1 MSELRVESRGM
12 MAAAL
17 IAVLVAG
24 PLIAQATDPEL
35 AAGVRQ
41 VSEGDF
47 EGAVLTLDAAA
58 RRLAADGNR
67 KGELVEAYVHLGIA
81 LVALDQ
87 RSAARERFRL
97 ALALDPR
104 LTLGPERYSPKVI
117 GVFEEARREA
127 AAETARAAEAKAGPA
142 KPPRGGGSSKVV
154 WAALGVAG
162 AAGGIVLATRGS
174 GPGPTGTPAR
184 FTGARFETPVLG
196 CPDGSVDLPLKLS
209 ILVDAEGGSTATA
222 VTSVSAVLIIKESPA
237 FPGEVGFASNAPA
250 SVSPQSVPA
259 RTSMTLRIE
268 TTLLCGNGAGDEG
281 RFNVWSGKLTLAT
294 SSGAVILETV
304 DTLRVNIP

>member
-1 MSELRVESRGM
+1 MSALHLESRGVI
-12 MAAAL
+12 AATL
-17 IAVLVAG
+17 VAVLTAG
-24 PLIAQATDPEL
+24 PLLAQATDPEL
-35 AAGVRQ
+35 AAGMRQ

-58 RRLAADGNR
+58 RRLAADGTR
-67 KGELVEAYVHLGIA
+67 KGDLVQAYVHLGIA

-97 ALALDPR
+97 AVALDPR

-142 KPPRGGGSSKVV
+142 KPRGGGSSKVA

-162 AAGGIVLATRGS
+162 VAGGIVLVTRGGS
-174 GPGPTGTPAR
+174 GTVTQAR

-196 CPDGSVDLPLKLS
+196 CPDGSVNLPLKLS
-209 ILVDAEGGSTATA
+209 ILVDAEGGSAATA

-237 FPGEVGFASNAPA
+237 VPGEVGFASNAPA
-250 SVSPQSVPA
+250 SVSPPSVPA
-259 RTSMTLRIE
+259 RTSTSLRVE
-268 TTLLCGNGAGDEG
+268 TTLLCGNGVGDEG

-294 SSGAVILETV
+294 SAGPVTLDTV

>member
-1 MSELRVESRGM
+1 MSDLLVESRRV

-24 PLIAQATDPEL
+24 PLLAQATDPQL

-58 RRLAADGNR
+58 RRLAADGTR

-87 RSAARERFRL
+87 RSAARDRFRL

-142 KPPRGGGSSKVV
+142 KPPRGGGSSKVA
-154 WAALGVAG
+154 WAALGVA
-162 AAGGIVLATRGS
+162 AVAGGIALATRGGS
-174 GPGPTGTPAR
+174 GTVTPAR
-184 FTGARFETPVLG
+184 FSGARFETPVLG
-196 CPDGSVDLPLKLS
+196 CPDGSVNLPLKLS
-209 ILVDAEGGSTATA
+209 ILVDAEGGSAATA
-222 VTSVSAVLIIKESPA
+222 LTSVSAVLVIKESPA
-237 FPGEVGFASNAPA
+237 VPGEVGFASNAPA
-250 SVSPQSVPA
+250 SVSPPSVPA
-259 RTSMTLRIE
+259 RTSMILRIE
-268 TTLLCGNGAGDEG
+268 TTLLCGNGVGDEG

-294 SSGAVILETV
+294 SAGPVTLDTV